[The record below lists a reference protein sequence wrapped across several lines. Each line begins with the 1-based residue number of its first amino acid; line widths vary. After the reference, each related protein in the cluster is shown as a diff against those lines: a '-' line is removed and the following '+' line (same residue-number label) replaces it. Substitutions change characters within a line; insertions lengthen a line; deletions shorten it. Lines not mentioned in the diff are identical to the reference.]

1 MERGELLYEGKAKRV
16 YKTDRPD
23 RYIVEFK
30 DEATAFD
37 GKKRGVIRD
46 KGFYNNRISAYFFR
60 LLDRAG
66 IPTHYVATLGDREM
80 LVRAVTIIPLEVV
93 ARNVVAGSL
102 AKRLGLPE
110 GTPLSQPVV
119 EYYYKR
125 DDLGDPMINCSH
137 VVALGLATAEELH
150 QMRELALKVNQVL
163 KEHLEAKGIVLVDF
177 KLEFGRVDGG
187 IVVADEISPDTC
199 RFWDKATG
207 EKLDKDRF
215 RRDLGGVAEAYA
227 EVWRRLTEEEGDA
240 RG

>member
-16 YKTDRPD
+16 YRTDRPD
-23 RYIVEFK
+23 RYLVEFK

-37 GKKRGVIRD
+37 GKKRGLITN
-46 KGFYNNRISAYFFR
+46 KGPLNNKISAYFFE
-60 LLDRAG
+60 LLRRAG
-66 IPTHYVATLGDREM
+66 IPTHYVETVGDREM
-80 LVRAVTIIPLEVV
+80 LVQAVTIIPVEVV
-93 ARNVVAGSL
+93 TRNVVAGSL

-110 GTPLSQPVV
+110 GASLGQPVV

-150 QMRELALKVNQVL
+150 RMRELALKVNQVL
-163 KEHLEAKGIVLVDF
+163 KEHLEARGIVLVDF
-177 KLEFGRVDGG
+177 KLEFGRVDGQ

-199 RFWDKATG
+199 RFWDRATG
-207 EKLDKDRF
+207 EKMDKDRF
-215 RRDLGGVAEAYA
+215 RRDLGGVTEAYT
-227 EVWRRLTEEEGDA
+227 EVWRRLTGEEPDA